1 MSEKSMQDT
10 NNKNLKS
17 DSNPYLMMGFWE
29 FAITATLMSVFF
41 PWSLLFCVVFY
52 GLQNTKLLLIALL
65 HDLLKTIFAILAV
78 LIPVIVSLIILV
90 MIFAG

>member
-1 MSEKSMQDT
+1 M
-10 NNKNLKS
+10 NRS
-17 DSNPYLMMGFWE
+17 DKEELENPYLIMGFWD
-29 FAITATLMSVFF
+29 FAITATLISVFF

>member
-17 DSNPYLMMGFWE
+17 DSNPYFMMGFWE

>member
-1 MSEKSMQDT
+1 MQGS
-10 NNKNLKS
+10 NNKNFN
-17 DSNPYLMMGFWE
+17 DNVNPYLVMGFWE

>member
-1 MSEKSMQDT
+1 ME
-10 NNKNLKS
+10 NNNQKDNQ
-17 DSNPYLMMGFWE
+17 NPYLIMGFWE
-29 FAITATLMSVFF
+29 FAITATLMMVFF

-52 GLQNTKLLLIALL
+52 GLHNTKLLLIALL
-65 HDLLKTIFAILAV
+65 HDLLKTVFAILAV